1 MEEFCRR
8 KFISSPDSD
17 CQDSPACPVTQIPL
31 EPSRPDCQEQSNTRP
46 PWIRPVR
53 KKTPNMVKGT
63 GSDGGSHQSS
73 PEAFSPSEFFVDPTG
88 GLTSPQPGQS
98 FSPTSTTGGPT
109 GQYLSANRRSSLTLP
124 SFLDTSATMEMDPSV
139 YMSSPVEVLS
149 MFGDNSVDVSS
160 IFNPDFNMGQH
171 STESSDSLYGHL
183 GGGSLVT
190 TP

>member
-1 MEEFCRR
+1 
-8 KFISSPDSD
+8 
-17 CQDSPACPVTQIPL
+17 
-31 EPSRPDCQEQSNTRP
+31 
-46 PWIRPVR
+46 
-53 KKTPNMVKGT
+53 MVKGT